1 MPTKRTP
8 RVWLNPNRS
17 LLPHR
22 NNQYYA
28 HVRSSQQHWCCKT
41 RFMAPT
47 YFDHLHRK
55 EWACCSSYLLPI
67 DIARRRR
74 KQPNPDRA
82 NNRSRRSSA
91 HLHVVVIDAFLPLR
105 LFAQKGQRSGLC
117 PTRIRRTTASPPTT
131 TVLRYLIVAKDVF
144 PWRTTVKGKQFL
156 SFPISQQKHIIT
168 RFPRAMPRFSVSDY
182 WTAPRLVQSRWIKVP
197 IEVREDI

>member
-1 MPTKRTP
+1 MFAPVST
-8 RVWLNPNRS
+8 
-17 LLPHR
+17 
-22 NNQYYA
+22 
-28 HVRSSQQHWCCKT
+28 QQHWWCKT
-41 RFMAPT
+41 RSVAPT

-55 EWACCSSYLLPI
+55 ERACRCSNYLLPMES
-67 DIARRRR
+67 
-74 KQPNPDRA
+74 KKEEKPNPDRA

-182 WTAPRLVQSRWIKVP
+182 
-197 IEVREDI
+197 